1 MRPTLGF
8 KRSLWRPFHCPT
20 LKQTVFP
27 VKWRPKPAGGL
38 ISLTGASSVAEGWYG
53 YSSAPQS
60 SIIVNES
67 HSCTGWCIPSLTW
80 TGGALWLWSSL
91 YTSCCKYLPER
102 RMYINP
108 QRKIVPKKTH
118 HLLRNTMSSCLRNWN
133 EWNYVF
139 LTCCDCLL
147 DKLRSLS
154 SRRRVIVPL
163 QDVRTTASSSF
174 PFLLKCKVSLAPCWL
189 SDNH

>member
-1 MRPTLGF
+1 MKALTSRWIDLTNRCFLC
-8 KRSLWRPFHCPT
+8 SWR
-20 LKQTVFP
+20 
-27 VKWRPKPAGGL
+27 L
-38 ISLTGASSVAEGWYG
+38 IWLFLCATELHYCQWVTQLHRVM
-53 YSSAPQS
+53 YSF
-60 SIIVNES
+60 IKMN
-67 HSCTGWCIPSLTW
+67 
-80 TGGALWLWSSL
+80 GGALWLWSSL

-139 LTCCDCLL
+139 VTCCDCLL